1 MSKNLNSYILKDRTI
16 KSMKEF
22 IDKTK
27 IDKLERQFDICLCK
41 KDNTLFHMNE
51 CTGNQC
57 SVTSRKICVGGEF
70 KGSYHTHPVPFSEK
84 PSTGDLLNIL
94 YDGMGC
100 IGSAKTDKIKCLL
113 LKNRYKENYN
123 NRKAAY
129 EKIHIVDD
137 IENKI
142 TKDAIKK
149 PELWPKLSKK
159 LDNLKEKND
168 VINKYFKT
176 IEII

>member
-1 MSKNLNSYILKDRTI
+1 MPKNLNSYILKDRTI

-27 IDKLERQFDICLCK
+27 IDKLERQFDLCLCT

-57 SVTSRKICVGGEF
+57 SVISRKICVGGEF

-100 IGSAKTDKIKCLL
+100 IGSAKSDKIKCLM
-113 LKNRYKENYN
+113 LKDKYKEDYD

-129 EKIHIVDD
+129 EDIQKVDD
-137 IENKI
+137 IETEIARGMN
-142 TKDAIKK
+142 KK
-149 PELWPKLSKK
+149 PELWPEISKK
-159 LDNLKEKND
+159 LDNLKEKNI
-168 VINKYFKT
+168 VIDKYFKT
-176 IEII
+176 IEIT